1 MQCLMKRYVNDYVIG
16 VTKKTEGNKCLKI
29 RLTS

>member
-16 VTKKTEGNKCLKI
+16 VTKKMEGYECLKI
-29 RLTS
+29 RLMS